1 MSYSDRAE
9 TRVSTVLKIISYY
22 LRGLVTQLLTFVLV
36 TNIVTT
42 LVVLLCGLVAAVEPP
57 IPTVNPYAYP
67 LSRRLWPCFGAR
79 RRAVAVRIV
88 NLCRWEKPGGNS
100 IPSVFQ
106 HYISKAIASRTR
118 RLNYTDTT
126 ECTPR
131 SINIR
136 GSDTVRQR

>member
-9 TRVSTVLKIISYY
+9 TRVKSTVLKIISYY

-57 IPTVNPYAYP
+57 IPTVNPYLCLSVIPRLSSKGP
-67 LSRRLWPCFGAR
+67 LAFGAR
-79 RRAVAVRIV
+79 GRAVAVRIV

-106 HYISKAIASRTR
+106 HYT
-118 RLNYTDTT
+118 Y
-126 ECTPR
+126 
-131 SINIR
+131 
-136 GSDTVRQR
+136 